1 APRLPQPE
9 AAPAAVA
16 SRTHVV
22 RKGETLHALAQRY
35 GMTMAEL
42 KQINKLRANQVN
54 VGSKLLVAA
63 AEPAT
68 KPVAQRGAASETESR
83 PAAATA
89 AAARTAST
97 SHLVRKGET
106 LSEVASRYDMSVAEL
121 KQLNKLRANQVN
133 AGTRLLVAA
142 AEPARAPAGKARSEQ
157 ADSRQEASGVKVATA
172 AATKASERTANKAGD
187 GRQQLAAKEEKTG
200 KGAETARK
208 PLKLAQYTIRRGDTL
223 GSIAKQ
229 FRVEKDDLLRWN
241 RIQTNDIKPGQRLTI
256 QLVQNTY

>member
-1 APRLPQPE
+1 VSE
-9 AAPAAVA
+9 A
-16 SRTHVV
+16 
-22 RKGETLHALAQRY
+22 
-35 GMTMAEL
+35 
-42 KQINKLRANQVN
+42 
-54 VGSKLLVAA
+54 
-63 AEPAT
+63 
-68 KPVAQRGAASETESR
+68 ESR

-89 AAARTAST
+89 AAVRSASS

-106 LSEVASRYDMSVAEL
+106 LSEVASRYDMTVAEL

-142 AEPARAPAGKARSEQ
+142 AEPAKAPSGKARNEQ
-157 ADSRQEASGVKVATA
+157 ADSRQEASGGKVASV

-200 KGAETARK
+200 KQAEKGAETARK

-241 RIQTNDIKPGQRLTI
+241 RIQTNDLKPGQRLTI